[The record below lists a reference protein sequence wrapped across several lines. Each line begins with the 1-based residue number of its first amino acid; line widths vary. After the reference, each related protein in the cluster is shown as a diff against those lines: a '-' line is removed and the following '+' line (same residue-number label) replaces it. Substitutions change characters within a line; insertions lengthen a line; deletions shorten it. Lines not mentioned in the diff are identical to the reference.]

1 MILVTSS
8 QCSLFLSVNSSVFTL
23 ADTETELVSYKNGL
37 YRIVWR
43 YSNCSDTQ
51 NNANSID
58 FCTHFIGTG
67 LGLRYRE

>member
-8 QCSLFLSVNSSVFTL
+8 QCSLFLNVNSSVFTL
-23 ADTETELVSYKNGL
+23 ADTETELVTYKNGL

-51 NNANSID
+51 NNAN
-58 FCTHFIGTG
+58 FH
-67 LGLRYRE
+67 